1 MHKNRRPRLIVNA
14 SLLVAACLGASLGA
28 CQAPPVADWPRATPE
43 EAGFGADMGEAIDA
57 GVRDGRFENLHGV
70 VIARGGKI
78 VLERYYDGEDE
89 TMGRPLGAVAFG
101 PNELHD
107 LRSVTKS
114 IVSLLYGI
122 ALGEGTVPPLD
133 APLIDQFPEYPDLA
147 ADPPRR
153 RITVAH
159 ALSMQVGLEW
169 DERISYLDPRNS
181 EHAME
186 LADDR
191 YRFVLERPIMTAP
204 GGQWVYN
211 GGTTAVLGR
220 LIEKGSGLTLR
231 DYAEAKLFA
240 PLGIT
245 AFEWVRGYDGA
256 DIAASGLRLRPRD
269 LARIGQMVL
278 NGGRWEGRQIV
289 SEDWLA
295 QSFET
300 RVNVDVDI
308 DYGYQWWLSPEH
320 AEGPPMIAG
329 MGNGGQRLFIVPEAD
344 LVVAVTAGNYNRR
357 PAARK
362 STVLVR
368 ELILPALKP
377 DPR

>member
-1 MHKNRRPRLIVNA
+1 MQEESADRVLPAITVTQLALLPEMAYRTVIRL
-14 SLLVAACLGASLGA
+14 
-28 CQAPPVADWPRATPE
+28 
-43 EAGFGADMGEAIDA
+43 
-57 GVRDGRFENLHGV
+57 
-70 VIARGGKI
+70 AR
-78 VLERYYDGEDE
+78 
-89 TMGRPLGAVAFG
+89 
-101 PNELHD
+101 
-107 LRSVTKS
+107 SS
-114 IVSLLYGI
+114 W
-122 ALGEGTVPPLD
+122 
-133 APLIDQFPEYPDLA
+133 PDLIRS
-147 ADPPRR
+147 PNK
-153 RITVAH
+153 
-159 ALSMQVGLEW
+159 
-169 DERISYLDPRNS
+169 DPRNS

-300 RVNVDVDI
+300 RVNVDVGI

-329 MGNGGQRLFIVPEAD
+329 MGNGGQRLFIVPEHSTTSSRISIPKIRRKAMYPPPRGIST
-344 LVVAVTAGNYNRR
+344 LPNAWSRRRVRQRGNASPGRGSRR
-357 PAARK
+357 RR
-362 STVLVR
+362 SGTWCR
-368 ELILPALKP
+368 G
-377 DPR
+377 

>member
-1 MHKNRRPRLIVNA
+1 M
-14 SLLVAACLGASLGA
+14 
-28 CQAPPVADWPRATPE
+28 ADWPRATPE
-43 EAGFGADMGEAIDA
+43 QAGFGADMGEAIDE

-78 VLERYYDGEDE
+78 VLERYYVGEDE
-89 TMGRPLGAVAFG
+89 TMGRPLGAIAFG

-107 LRSVTKS
+107 MRSVTKS

-159 ALSMQVGLEW
+159 ALTMQVGLEW

-191 YRFVLERPIMTAP
+191 YRFVLERPVVTAP

-211 GGTTAVLGR
+211 GGTTAVLAR

-295 QSFET
+295 QSFEA
-300 RVNVDVDI
+300 RVNVDLDV
-308 DYGYQWWLSPEH
+308 DYGYQWWLSPKH

-368 ELILPALKP
+368 ELILPALEP